1 MTCEIMP
8 LGAEDVEDIVD
19 AVGVEVDD
27 EDEEEDR
34 DGVDDVVVLG
44 DVTTETLVVESVGV
58 VLRLD
63 TVKLEVVV
71 GELVAVPESR

>member
-1 MTCEIMP
+1 M
-8 LGAEDVEDIVD
+8 GAEDVEDIVD